1 MGANLAKPDPSLMVV
16 GLNHHTTPVEVREKL
31 AFSEGMLHHA
41 LPRLVEAPG
50 IQEGAIISTCN
61 RVEVVT
67 WTHDPPQASRHIK
80 TFLAQEQGL
89 PLRLFESHLY
99 THTDREAVRHVFRV
113 ASSLDSL
120 VVGEPQ
126 ILGQIKDAYSA
137 SASLGTLGTVLHRWF
152 HKAFSVAK
160 RVRSETAI
168 AAKPV
173 SVSSVAVELACR
185 IFDQL
190 TDKTAMV
197 IGVGEMSQQAIR
209 QLRARAIGTLLI
221 TNRTFQRAVELASTC
236 AGTVVPFEQFP
247 RQLHLA
253 DVVIGSAGGSAY
265 HLTPERV
272 HEALQE
278 RKRRPMFLIDLGVPR
293 NFDPRLNDLENVFVY
308 DIDDLEQIVADHK
321 GERELE
327 ARKAEAIVSQE
338 VEAFWQWYASRDI
351 SPTIVALRQKAE
363 AVRQREVEKTLAG
376 LKDCSPETRRAI
388 EGLSPSLMNKLLHPP
403 IGYLKHRTRNWNAE
417 DGATSVTAVRQMFGL
432 DDDQD

>member
-1 MGANLAKPDPSLMVV
+1 MEANLAKSDSSLMVI

-41 LPRLVEAPG
+41 LPRLVAARSV
-50 IQEGAIISTCN
+50 QEGAIVSTCN
-61 RVEVVT
+61 RVEVVA
-67 WTHDPPQASRHIK
+67 WTQNPREASQHIK

-89 PLRLFESHLY
+89 PLQLFEAHLY
-99 THTDREAVRHVFRV
+99 IHTDREAIRHVFRV

-126 ILGQIKDAYSA
+126 ILGQIKDAYTA

-160 RVRSETAI
+160 RVRSETGI
-168 AAKPV
+168 AAKSV

-190 TDKTAMV
+190 NDKTAMV
-197 IGVGEMSQQAIR
+197 IGVGEMSQQTIR
-209 QLRARAIGTLLI
+209 HLQANAIGTILI

-247 RQLHLA
+247 KQLHLA

-265 HLTPERV
+265 HLTSDLV
-272 HEALQE
+272 QEALHE

-293 NFDPRLNDLENVFVY
+293 NFDPRLNNLENVFLY

-321 GERELE
+321 GEREAE
-327 ARKAEAIVSQE
+327 AAKAEAIVTEE
-338 VEAFWQWYASRDI
+338 VEAFWQWYSSRDI
-351 SPTIVALRQKAE
+351 SPTIVALRHKAE
-363 AVRQREVEKTLAG
+363 AMRRREVEKTLAG

-388 EGLSPSLMNKLLHPP
+388 EGLSASLMNKLLHPP
-403 IGYLKHRTRNWNAE
+403 IGYLKNRSRNGDGQE
-417 DGATSVTAVRQMFGL
+417 GATSVTAVRQMFGL
-432 DDDQD
+432 DDRED